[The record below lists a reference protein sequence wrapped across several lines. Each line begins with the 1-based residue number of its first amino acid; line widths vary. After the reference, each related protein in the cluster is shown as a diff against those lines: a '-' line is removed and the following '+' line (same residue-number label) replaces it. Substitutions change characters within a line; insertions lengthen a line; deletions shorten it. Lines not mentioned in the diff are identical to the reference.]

1 MRKATSL
8 RISVSGVRGVVG
20 ESLTPQLAS
29 KFAQAFGTY
38 LGRGNIIVGQDSRKS
53 GTMVRKAVLSGLLS
67 VGCKPV
73 EIGICPIPSIQV
85 LTKQSRSI
93 GAIAVTASHNPK
105 EWNGLKF
112 INKEGLYLNYHQVD
126 EFLDIYHQGEFSL
139 VDVEKYKTPEFEEN
153 PTEPHMKKLMSY
165 FSVGLIGQK
174 KFKVAID
181 CANGAGAVLAPCF
194 LEELGCELVLLNCV
208 PDGSFAHHP
217 EPLPENIAG
226 LCRTVIEERT
236 DVGFVQ
242 DADADR
248 LAVVNERGE
257 PLGEELTLALASKYI
272 LSQNPGPV
280 VINLSTSRAIDD
292 IAEEFN
298 VPVIRTKIGEINV
311 VEQILSQ
318 EEKPAIGGEGNG
330 GVILQDIHPCRDSF
344 TAMGLILEYMAT
356 SGKTISELQEGIPH
370 YHMIKEKIQGT
381 QERAYRI
388 IRQLRK
394 KYSDKGEISL
404 LDGLKIAFKDY
415 WVHIRP
421 SNTEPIIRLI
431 IEAKSRDTAK
441 KMSRL
446 WRAEISEIV
455 KWK

>member
-1 MRKATSL
+1 MRKVTSL

-38 LGRGNIIVGQDSRKS
+38 LGRGSVIVGQDSRIS
-53 GTMVRKAVLSGLLS
+53 GTMVKKAVLSGLLS
-67 VGCKPV
+67 VGCQPV

-85 LTKQSRSI
+85 LTKQSRAI

-112 INKEGLYLNYHQVD
+112 VNNEGLFLNYHQVD

-139 VDVEKYKTPEFEEN
+139 ADVDKYKTPEFKKD

-165 FSVGLIGQK
+165 FNVGLISQK
-174 KFKVAID
+174 KYKVAID
-181 CANGAGAVLAPCF
+181 CTNGAGAVLAPRY
-194 LEELGCELVLLNCV
+194 LEELGCEPVLLNCV

-226 LCRTVIEERT
+226 LCRTVVEKGA

-248 LAVVNERGE
+248 LAVVNEKGE
-257 PLGEELTLALASKYI
+257 PLGEELTLALATKYI
-272 LSQNPGPV
+272 LSQSAGPV

-311 VEQILSQ
+311 VEQILSL
-318 EEKPAIGGEGNG
+318 EKKPAIGGEGNG
-330 GVILQDIHPCRDSF
+330 GVILQNIHPCRDSF
-344 TAMGLILEYMAT
+344 TAMGLILEYMAK
-356 SGKTISELQEGIPH
+356 SGKTISELQEGIPR

-381 QERAYRI
+381 QEKAYRI

-404 LDGLKIAFKDY
+404 LDGLRISFKDY

-421 SNTEPIIRLI
+421 SNTELIIRLI
-431 IEAKSRDTAK
+431 IEAKSRDTAGKMIEFWK
-441 KMSRL
+441 KEM
-446 WRAEISEIV
+446 SEIV